1 MKKQLNYV
9 LLLALSAGTLATTSA
24 AQTFTAVNDR
34 QNTRIAQA
42 TFNPSQAGLLRLAA
56 GDDHRGGNGDRDRD
70 DRNDRNRDGNGYRG
84 QYYYA
89 NPSYGYNGNG
99 YYATPYRG
107 RVDGWYDRY
116 GYWHAYDRDRDQD
129 RRGHDGDD
137 RR

>member
-9 LLLALSAGTLATTSA
+9 LLLALSAGILATTSA

-34 QNTRIAQA
+34 QNTRIVQA
-42 TFNPSQAGLLRLAA
+42 TFNPSQSGLLRLTD
-56 GDDHRGGNGDRDRD
+56 GDDHRGGNGDGDRD
-70 DRNDRNRDGNGYRG
+70 DRNYRDRDGNGYRG

-107 RVDGWYDRY
+107 RADGWYDRY
-116 GYWHAYDRDRDQD
+116 GYWHAYDRDRDRD
-129 RRGHDGDD
+129 RRGYNGDD